1 MAPIKLPRRSRGRQS
16 PEAEAAYQDAL
27 HQFCAAISQINSTL
41 DFQVASRSW
50 CYLLEEYGLLKGDFD
65 NAQKLIVQCR
75 KDGLLPLDIVA
86 EDSAREF
93 NNLESIDATSVEEEA
108 QGILDWVV
116 EDAHR
121 TYTPISFWED
131 QEVFIQM
138 VVEKVSLR
146 NLFRPVCSRFHI
158 PIANGRGWS
167 DLNLRAKMMRRFAKW
182 EAEGK
187 QCVLL
192 YCGDH
197 DPGGL
202 QISEFLRSNMEEL
215 EGAVGWSPDNLIID
229 RFGLNHAFIIEQDL
243 TWIENLETGSG
254 RRLDDPRHPDHAKPY
269 VQDYIEE
276 FGIRKVEGDA
286 LVTRVKAGRGLC
298 RQAILKYVDEDAY
311 ELYRAK
317 LEPLRDQVREEVD
330 RLLEEAWS

>member
-1 MAPIKLPRRSRGRQS
+1 MISPIKLPRRGRGRQS
-16 PEAEAAYQDAL
+16 PKAEAAYQDDL
-27 HQFCAAISQINSTL
+27 HQFCAAILKINSSL

-138 VVEKVSLR
+138 VVETRIGL
-146 NLFRPVCSRFHI
+146 
-158 PIANGRGWS
+158 GRS
-167 DLNLRAKMMRRFAKW
+167 
-182 EAEGK
+182 
-187 QCVLL
+187 
-192 YCGDH
+192 
-197 DPGGL
+197 
-202 QISEFLRSNMEEL
+202 
-215 EGAVGWSPDNLIID
+215 
-229 RFGLNHAFIIEQDL
+229 
-243 TWIENLETGSG
+243 
-254 RRLDDPRHPDHAKPY
+254 
-269 VQDYIEE
+269 
-276 FGIRKVEGDA
+276 
-286 LVTRVKAGRGLC
+286 
-298 RQAILKYVDEDAY
+298 
-311 ELYRAK
+311 
-317 LEPLRDQVREEVD
+317 
-330 RLLEEAWS
+330 

>member
-1 MAPIKLPRRSRGRQS
+1 MAAIKLPRRSRGRQS
-16 PEAEAAYQDAL
+16 PKAKAAYQDAL
-27 HQFCAAISQINSTL
+27 HQFCAAILQINSSL

-93 NNLESIDATSVEEEA
+93 DNLESLDVTSVEEEA

-121 TYTPISFWED
+121 TYTPISLWED

-167 DLNLRAKMMRRFAKW
+167 DLNLRAKMMRRFARW
-182 EAEGK
+182 ETEGK
-187 QCVLL
+187 RCVLL

-276 FGIRKVEGDA
+276 FGVRKVEGDA
-286 LVTRVKAGRGLC
+286 LVTRVEAGRGLC

-317 LEPLRDQVREEVD
+317 LEPLRDQVRGELD